1 MDKRASLQRFMSLVT
16 SLARI
21 YQLPLASLHIF
32 YDVEGPLIA
41 FNRDGSIFL
50 NLRFYEAW
58 RKLDRLTPSVTAEPV
73 FLDDAEAARGNI
85 SAALVSW

>member
-1 MDKRASLQRFMSLVT
+1 MDKRAPLQRFMNLVT

-41 FNRDGSIFL
+41 FNRNGSIFL

-58 RKLDRLTPSVTAEPV
+58 RKIYRLILSV
-73 FLDDAEAARGNI
+73 NC
-85 SAALVSW
+85 